1 MNVHLYS
8 CIPID
13 ECTRANF
20 VEFFFDSVLLG
31 LLQTFTNFF
40 AYGFVASLAGGS
52 ALFHISAGHMSYLYK
67 SSYTCLNV
75 T

>member
-20 VEFFFDSVLLG
+20 VEFSFDSVLLG

-40 AYGFVASLAGGS
+40 AYGSL
-52 ALFHISAGHMSYLYK
+52 HH
-67 SSYTCLNV
+67 
-75 T
+75 